1 MKKFLLHFIFAFIV
15 VGDLAGDLV
24 SVPNSDF
31 VFKPLI
37 MIWIAGYF
45 YLYAKGIDK
54 SVLKLSGFA
63 FLSSWAGD
71 ILLMFTSKGESFFIL
86 GIACFLAAQVFYAFL
101 FLRTIEISGKKSFLK
116 KRPVWMIPY
125 IVFGLIVYIVLFP
138 HLDAVLKVAV
148 LVYLVA
154 ILIMASTALNRYGNG
169 HPISFSMVFAGS
181 LLFVTSDTLIAVN
194 RFLVT
199 IPFDDLLVMPTY
211 IAAQYL
217 IMTGI
222 LKQYE

>member
-24 SVPNSDF
+24 SIPNSDF
-31 VFKPLI
+31 LFKPLI
-37 MIWIAGYF
+37 MIWIAWYF

-54 SVLKLSGFA
+54 SVLKLSGVA

-116 KRPVWMIPY
+116 KQPVWMIPY

-169 HPISFSMVFAGS
+169 HPISFTMVFAGS

-194 RFLVT
+194 RFLVS
-199 IPFDDLLVMPTY
+199 IPFVDLLVMPTY